1 MFIVTNHVNTLWT
14 ILDTTDN
21 VEEEISAD
29 VLQDIVDNDTLVIGC
44 TSMSLS
50 VNIQAHVIL
59 RIPKNGKMYDFNGWE
74 FLSADDTRN
83 PYLYQLV
90 SWRDIEVIEDN
101 NNINSAKLVEFIKV
115 LRRLNAD
122 LKPQIKPN
130 LVNRYTFRNFN
141 EDGTMNLFD
150 AVEMGVVENVDAS
163 LIQYCLIYEGAKIKD
178 MEYSGDYQDYF
189 KLYGRNFSLTSE
201 LLKLFN
207 TNVKIG
213 VNQRVATKFRGEVTE
228 GRISSQKDF
237 FVPFRELEDYFDGV
251 KYASLTKY
259 QDIPIYNIF
268 YDMNSEDWS
277 IIPKIDLIKSVEIA
291 SDGIVVCN
299 DGEFTLKA
307 PEFLQMHKVLNPS
320 MITGSLDLL
329 LRRIEA
335 NKQKMLFINK
345 NAFDDTNFTVSQVIK
360 NFQYT
365 NPMYFRNMSINLDE
379 VKSDVHLNGL
389 PNSCINFGFDSYTYI
404 KYMNEIIKVSHRRP
418 LSDGLKDEGYGMIN
432 LGEVT
437 YTGAMCINLINTTYN
452 AEEKM
457 SNIWKANFAGRER
470 RIGALSHA
478 AFLDEIE
485 YFENIQYHDNQ
496 ILPVCLRDIETI
508 SRNGTRYLSLNVLC
522 LVNYDNTGDDRKKV
536 KRGKNW
542 NTFGF
547 SVISVPLLFLGIP
560 LYDNGSDIIF
570 QTLCSD
576 IYVPK
581 NLLSY
586 LVATTYGSD
595 IFDIDFDMGNYN
607 HEKIRELDK
616 YQKENIKSVMNRTDL
631 STPVV
636 RV

>member
-1 MFIVTNHVNTLWT
+1 MFIVTNHANTLWT
-14 ILDTTDN
+14 ILDTADN

-74 FLSADDTRN
+74 LLSADDTRN

-101 NNINSAKLVEFIKV
+101 NNINPAKLVDFIKV
-115 LRRLNAD
+115 LRHLNAD
-122 LKPQIKPN
+122 LKPHIKPD

-150 AVEMGVVENVDAS
+150 SVEMGIVENVDAS

-213 VNQRVATKFRGEVTE
+213 VNKKVATKFRGEITE
-228 GRISSQKDF
+228 GRISSQTNF

-251 KYASLTKY
+251 EYASLTKY

-268 YDMNSEDWS
+268 YDTNSEDWS
-277 IIPKIDLIKSVEIA
+277 IIPKIDLIRSVEIT
-291 SDGIVVCN
+291 SEGLVVCN
-299 DGEFTLKA
+299 NGEFTLKST
-307 PEFLQMHKVLNPS
+307 EFLQMHKVLNPS
-320 MITGSLDLL
+320 IITGSMDLL

-335 NKQKMLFINK
+335 NRQKKLFIDK
-345 NAFDDTNFTVSQVIK
+345 DAFNDTNLTVNEIIM

-365 NPMYFRNMSINLDE
+365 NPMYFRNMGINLDAG
-379 VKSDVHLNGL
+379 KSDTHLNGL
-389 PNSCINFGFDSYTYI
+389 FNACINFDFDSYTYI
-404 KYMNEIIKVSHRRP
+404 KYMGEIIKVSHRKP
-418 LSDGLKDEGYGMIN
+418 MSASVKNEGYNSINIGKITNTGNMSIN
-432 LGEVT
+432 LV
-437 YTGAMCINLINTTYN
+437 NTTYV

-457 SNIWKANFAGRER
+457 SDIWHVDFAGKARKVN
-470 RIGALSHA
+470 GLYNTS
-478 AFLDEIE
+478 FLDEIE

-496 ILPVCLRDIETI
+496 ILPICLRDIDAI
-508 SRNGTRYLSLNVLC
+508 SQNGIRYLSLNVLC
-522 LVNYDNTGDDRKKV
+522 LVNYDNTEDDRKKV
-536 KRGKNW
+536 KRGKEW

-547 SVISVPLLFLGIP
+547 SAISIPLLFLGIP
-560 LYDNGSDIIF
+560 LYDNGSDLVF

-581 NLLSY
+581 SLLPY
-586 LVATTYGSD
+586 LVATSYGSD
-595 IFDIDFDMGNYN
+595 IFDIDFDKGNYN
-607 HEKIRELDK
+607 HEKIRYLDK
-616 YQKENIKSVMNRTDL
+616 SQKQNIKSVMNRDDL

-636 RV
+636 RF

>member
-21 VEEEISAD
+21 VEEEISED

-59 RIPKNGKMYDFNGWE
+59 RIPKNNKMYDFNGWE
-74 FLSADDTRN
+74 LLSADDTRN

-101 NNINSAKLVEFIKV
+101 NNINPAKLVDFIKV
-115 LRRLNAD
+115 LRHLNAD
-122 LKPQIKPN
+122 LKPHIKPD

-150 AVEMGVVENVDAS
+150 SVEMGVVENVDAS

-189 KLYGRNFSLTSE
+189 KLYGRSFSLTSE

-207 TNVKIG
+207 NNVKIG
-213 VNQRVATKFRGEVTE
+213 VSKKVATKFRGEVTE
-228 GRISSQKDF
+228 GRISSQTNF

-251 KYASLTKY
+251 EYASLTKY

-268 YDMNSEDWS
+268 YDTNSEDWS
-277 IIPKIDLIKSVEIA
+277 IIPKIDLIRSVEIT
-291 SDGIVVCN
+291 SEGRVVCN
-299 DGEFTLKA
+299 DGEFTLKSA
-307 PEFLQMHKVLNPS
+307 EFLQMHKVLNPS
-320 MITGSLDLL
+320 IITGSTDLL

-335 NKQKMLFINK
+335 NKQKKLFIDK
-345 NAFDDTNFTVSQVIK
+345 DAFNDTNLTINEVIM

-365 NPMYFRNMSINLDE
+365 NPMYFRNMGINLDDG
-379 VKSDVHLNGL
+379 KADTHLNGL
-389 PNSCINFGFDSYTYI
+389 FNACINFDFDSYTYI
-404 KYMNEIIKVSHRRP
+404 KYMGEIIKVSHRKP
-418 LSDGLKDEGYGMIN
+418 MNDSVKNEGYNSIYLGIITNTGNMGIN
-432 LGEVT
+432 LV
-437 YTGAMCINLINTTYN
+437 NTTYV
-452 AEEKM
+452 AEERM
-457 SNIWKANFAGRER
+457 SDIWHVDFAGKGRKVN
-470 RIGALSHA
+470 GLYNTS
-478 AFLDEIE
+478 FLDEIE

-496 ILPVCLRDIETI
+496 ILPICLRDIDAI
-508 SRNGTRYLSLNVLC
+508 SQNGIRYLSLNVLC
-522 LVNYDNTGDDRKKV
+522 LVNYDNTEDGRKKV
-536 KRGKNW
+536 KRGKEW

-547 SVISVPLLFLGIP
+547 SAISIPLLFLGIP
-560 LYDNGSDIIF
+560 LYDNGSDLVF

-576 IYVPK
+576 IYIPK
-581 NLLSY
+581 SLLPY
-586 LVATTYGSD
+586 LVATSYGSD
-595 IFDIDFDMGNYN
+595 IFDKGNYN
-607 HEKIRELDK
+607 HEKIRYLDK
-616 YQKENIKSVMNRTDL
+616 SQKQNIKSVMNRDDL
-631 STPVV
+631 CTPVV

>member
-1 MFIVTNHVNTLWT
+1 MFIVTNHANTLWT
-14 ILDTTDN
+14 ILDTADN

-74 FLSADDTRN
+74 LLSADDTRN

-101 NNINSAKLVEFIKV
+101 NNINPAKLVDFIKV
-115 LRRLNAD
+115 LRRLNTD
-122 LKPQIKPN
+122 LKPKIKPD

-213 VNQRVATKFRGEVTE
+213 VNKKVATKFRGEVTE
-228 GRISSQKDF
+228 GRISSQQNF

-251 KYASLTKY
+251 EYASLTKY

-268 YDMNSEDWS
+268 YDMNAEDWS
-277 IIPKIDLIKSVEIA
+277 IIPKIDLIKSVEIT
-291 SDGIVVCN
+291 SEGLVVCN
-299 DGEFTLKA
+299 NGEFTLKSA
-307 PEFLQMHKVLNPS
+307 EFLQMHKVLNPS
-320 MITGSLDLL
+320 IITGSTDLL

-335 NKQKMLFINK
+335 NKQKKLFIDK
-345 NAFDDTNFTVSQVIK
+345 DAFNDTNFTVSQVIK

-365 NPMYFRNMSINLDE
+365 NPMYFRSMGINLDE
-379 VKSDVHLNGL
+379 ANSDMHLNGL
-389 PNSCINFGFDSYTYI
+389 HNTCLNFDFDSYTYI
-404 KYMNEIIKVSHRRP
+404 KYMGKIIKVSHRKP
-418 LSDGLKDEGYGMIN
+418 LSDGVKDSGYGMIN
-432 LGEVT
+432 LGEIT

-457 SNIWKANFAGRER
+457 SNIWKADFAGRER
-470 RIGALSHA
+470 KIGGLSHT

-485 YFENIQYHDNQ
+485 FFENIQYHDNQ
-496 ILPVCLRDIETI
+496 ILPVCLRNIDTI
-508 SRNGTRYLSLNVLC
+508 TQNGVRYLSLNVLC
-522 LVNYDNTGDDRKKV
+522 LVNYDNTEDERKKV

-542 NTFGF
+542 NTFGL
-547 SVISVPLLFLGIP
+547 SVISMPLLFLGIP
-560 LYDNGSDIIF
+560 LYDNGSDIVF
-570 QTLCSD
+570 QTLCND
-576 IYVPK
+576 IYIPK
-581 NLLSY
+581 SLLPY
-586 LVATTYGSD
+586 LVATSYCSD
-595 IFDIDFDMGNYN
+595 IFDIDFDKGNYN
-607 HEKIRELDK
+607 HDKIKYLDK
-616 YQKENIKSVMNRTDL
+616 SQKSNIKSVMNRADL